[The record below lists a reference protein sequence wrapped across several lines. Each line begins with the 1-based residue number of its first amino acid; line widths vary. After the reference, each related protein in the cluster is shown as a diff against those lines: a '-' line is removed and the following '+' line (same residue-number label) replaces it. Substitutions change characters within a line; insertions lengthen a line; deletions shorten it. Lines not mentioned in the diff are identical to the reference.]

1 MNSEM
6 KKIFSKFVFSCV
18 IVSCLLCFCAGVVTA
33 KQRSDY
39 NSHFTSYAVL
49 TLKNQGDAIEVSVDE
64 DSYSFDLG
72 LFRKLDKY
80 KNYLYFTPFS
90 SVIFFFDS
98 FCEFFSSFKD

>member
-1 MNSEM
+1 MNGET
-6 KKIFSKFVFSCV
+6 KRILSKFLFACV
-18 IVSCLLCFCAGVVTA
+18 TVTCLLCFCAGVVTA

-49 TLKNQGDAIEVSVDE
+49 SVKNEGTAIEMNVNE

-72 LFRKLDKY
+72 SLKPLLKY

-90 SVIFFFDS
+90 SVMFFFDS
-98 FCEFFSSFKD
+98 VYEFFSSFKD